1 MAAKAPREHFP
12 ALKLV
17 RPKRMYEQIA
27 EQIEALIRGGA
38 FSPGTRLPGERE
50 LAESIGVSRPS
61 LREALIALETAGLI
75 ETRMGDGTYI
85 SADFPARPVF
95 PLGAGGD
102 LGPGTLEQFE
112 ARRALE
118 CAAAELAASRA
129 TAAQRTALGDC
140 LARMTA
146 LVEAGANPAPEHAVF
161 HLQLVDAAHNQIFSR
176 TVRDLWRARQGAM
189 WETLR
194 RRVETMESWRAGLVF
209 RAQLMEALAARDGT
223 AARALMEAHFH
234 RVGRKYFDPS
244 E

>member
-1 MAAKAPREHFP
+1 MAVKAHQDFP
-12 ALKLV
+12 TLKLI

-27 EQIEALIRGGA
+27 EQIEALIRA
-38 FSPGTRLPGERE
+38 GTFTANVRLPGERE
-50 LAESIGVSRPS
+50 LAERIGVSRPS

-75 ETRMGDGTYI
+75 ETRMGDGTYVRQDLGGSPI
-85 SADFPARPVF
+85 F
-95 PLGAGGD
+95 PLSAAGD

-118 CAAAELAASRA
+118 CAAAELAATRA
-129 TAAQRTALGDC
+129 TTDQRTALRDC

-146 LVEAGANPAPEHAVF
+146 LVEADTSPAEEHEAF
-161 HLQLVDAAHNQIFSR
+161 HLLLVDAAHNQIFSR

-194 RRVETMESWRAGLVF
+194 RKVENKASWRAGLVF
-209 RAQLMEALAARDGT
+209 RAQLMDALEARDGA
-223 AARALMEAHFH
+223 AARALMDAHFH
-234 RVGRKYFDPS
+234 RVGRNYFDPK

>member
-1 MAAKAPREHFP
+1 MAAKAKREVFP

-27 EQIEALIRGGA
+27 EQIEALIRAGA
-38 FSPGTRLPGERE
+38 FTPHARLPGERE
-50 LAESIGVSRPS
+50 LAERIGVSRPS

-75 ETRMGDGTYI
+75 ETRMGDGTYVRQDL
-85 SADFPARPVF
+85 APGPVF
-95 PLGAGGD
+95 PLGNRD

-118 CAAAELAASRA
+118 CGAAELAATRA
-129 TAAQRTALGDC
+129 TPEQRVALREC
-140 LARMTA
+140 LGRMSA
-146 LVEAGANPAPEHAVF
+146 LVAAGVSAAAEHATF
-161 HLQLVDAAHNQIFSR
+161 HLLLVDAAQNQIFARS
-176 TVRDLWRARQGAM
+176 VRELWRAREGAM

-194 RRVETMESWRAGLVF
+194 RRVETLESQRAGLVF
-209 RAQLMEALAARDGT
+209 RAQLLEALEARDGV

-234 RVGRKYFDPS
+234 RVGRQYFDPR

>member
-1 MAAKAPREHFP
+1 MAAKAPSEFP

-27 EQIEALIRGGA
+27 EQIEALIRSGA

-50 LAESIGVSRPS
+50 LAETIGVSRPS

-75 ETRMGDGTYI
+75 ETRMGDGTYVR
-85 SADFPARPVF
+85 ADIGPGFIF
-95 PLGAGGD
+95 PLGASGD

-118 CAAAELAASRA
+118 CAAAELAAKRA
-129 TAAQRTALGDC
+129 TPQQRAGLRDC
-140 LARMTA
+140 LARMAA
-146 LVEAGANPAPEHAVF
+146 LVDAGVNPAPEHCTF
-161 HLQLVDAAHNQIFSR
+161 HLLLVDAAHNQIFSR
-176 TVRDLWRARQGAM
+176 TVRELWRARQGAM

-194 RRVETMESWRAGLVF
+194 RKVETPASWRAGLLF
-209 RAQLMEALAARDGT
+209 RAQLLDALDAQDGV

-234 RVGRKYFDPS
+234 RVGRNYFDPR